1 MECNN
6 TETMKGVQNKN
17 HGYKTISMLVILVC
31 LVANV
36 VFVNLA
42 DGLDKRSLYTTVRDN
57 LKQYNVKGNTVASV
71 LKSVGLDNKI
81 DANLTKLLDIDLNA
95 NIRYD
100 GRIPIDNTQPML
112 CIMEDDERELVYA
125 FNINTGKLVK
135 YIVRFP
141 NNEMPPIPNNVDLE
155 DYIISRSVALEKIKK
170 IINVLMPEAEINPD
184 ALSIKEPIRT
194 YSYWDYTDY
203 PTYEGIWTERKIH
216 VALNAFTGVVRG
228 VVLLNFHIPLPDK
241 TVPAVPVEEAIK
253 TAEIRAREYGIRVI
267 KPDSTSLVI
276 VRPSNGWSID
286 HSLEPRTY
294 GDEFRLCWNVEL
306 GYNDN
311 KMGGWAGFFC
321 VDALTGEIIGGTR
334 NF

>member
-1 MECNN
+1 MNAFHN
-6 TETMKGVQNKN
+6 VKQRT
-17 HGYKTISMLVILVC
+17 KTKSILVASVC
-31 LVANV
+31 LIANI

-42 DGLDKRSLYTTVRDN
+42 CGLDKNALYMTVRDN
-57 LKQYNVKGNTVASV
+57 LEQCNAKGNTVASV

-81 DANLTKLLDIDLNA
+81 DANLTKLLDIDLEA

-100 GRIPIDNTQPML
+100 GRISIDNTQPML
-112 CIMEDDERELVYA
+112 WIMEDDERELLYA

-155 DYIISRSVALEKIKK
+155 DYIISRSLALEKITK

-216 VALNAFTGVVRG
+216 VALNAFTGDVRG

-253 TAEIRAREYGIRVI
+253 TAEIRAREYDIRVI

-286 HSLEPRTY
+286 HPLEPRTY

-311 KMGGWAGFFC
+311 RMEGWAGFFC